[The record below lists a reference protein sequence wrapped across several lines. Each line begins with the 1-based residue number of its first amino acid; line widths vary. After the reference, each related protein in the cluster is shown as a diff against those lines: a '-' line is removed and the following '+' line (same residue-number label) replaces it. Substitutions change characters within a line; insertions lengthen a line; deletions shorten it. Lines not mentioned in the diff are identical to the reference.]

1 MEYNVKINIA
11 DNFDIF
17 SDAEEGMPLI
27 SNVQLKDATSL
38 SENITLGTA
47 VSKQLTFTLY
57 NSPVQVYDGQKVT
70 LYIDPIDEETDIDL
84 TEYELT
90 EEEVLDDLF
99 EAEED
104 PDDGNEFT
112 VAELSALETELDE
125 DGIEHDYDLYPEEE
139 EGVLDDDDVNPSND
153 VYRDDGV
160 GELEDEPGEEEDFV
174 MMGEFYITKII
185 SKDDIYEITALD
197 GFILMNEKYVP
208 TNNVDTVE
216 NMYADFIAQ
225 MDTTLGLEV
234 YSEPEYPEL
243 TIIWD
248 YDTTYREA
256 AGYFAGLMGG
266 YATFDRNG
274 AMDIR
279 QYMQN
284 EVPINEIISMDINS
298 DGAVTISG
306 MRCDTDIT
314 ALENWIQTEED
325 IPGFSID
332 FVNPFM
338 TQSILNNIYT
348 TYYEY
353 LEYVPAKLTVDW
365 YDRIQAGDLIK
376 VEDNWILITNQTINF
391 ASGTS
396 VIDSLGTTATLS
408 EGQITDPMVR
418 KMQRT
423 QSNLK
428 TSVQIAQELAQEADL
443 MATSTN
449 QHFWNSTDG
458 IYYLSEDTTVDTS
471 KEYFSK
477 SGDTYTR
484 VTPTGNENPVTQGWY
499 ERLGAGAYVTEI
511 PQEEF
516 NDPESA
522 NYHSGKNSLWNSLG
536 MVFRNGLRNLLA
548 IVTGNTTGVAI
559 YDGQGNTDENI
570 IASFTDKG
578 SVIGRQDNSRT
589 VIGNEEVTM
598 VNKDNVETF
607 SIRSSG
613 TNYVQPVTETIWDWI
628 NRNQTRSYTMFKRA
642 TPSTGVS
649 FNVLC
654 SGHGFTLSPLFVYG
668 TADTITETV
677 TLNNITYTTIFTY
690 DGADGLTVYY
700 TMTGVHYYSLFI
712 DKTSFEISADAPSFT
727 MGNRTVGE
735 DVGAFSFTVGN
746 DLIAPS
752 QNQVVIGHYNDIS
765 YNYDPDDIFIIGDG
779 DLSFGRHN
787 VLRVRRATDQKNALL
802 AFMGD
807 MEVLGKIDADNLL
820 GSQTADYVSSGRFGN
835 LRILSGSETIN
846 VTSSGTNFDKA
857 VTYGTGVTFKYNPN
871 VQLTMLNIGGSYYQK
886 CTVASPSTTGFTIRI
901 RAGNAP
907 GNITVNWMA
916 IGELA

>member
-11 DNFDIF
+11 DSFDIL
-17 SDAEEGMPLI
+17 SEAEEGMPLV
-27 SNVQLKDATSL
+27 SNVRLKDATSL

-57 NSPVQVYDGQKVT
+57 NSPVEIYDGQKVT
-70 LYIDPIDEETDIDL
+70 LYIDPVEEEAEIDL

-90 EEEVLDDLF
+90 DEEVLNDLF
-99 EAEED
+99 EVQED
-104 PDDGNEFT
+104 LDGGNEFT
-112 VAELSALETELDE
+112 VAQASALATEMAAI
-125 DGIEHDYDLYPEEE
+125 GTEHDYDLYPNEE
-139 EGVLDDDDVNPSND
+139 EGELDDDDENPSND

-197 GFILMNEKYVP
+197 GFILMNGKYVP

-284 EVPINEIISMDINS
+284 EVPIDEIISMDINS

-443 MATSTN
+443 MATATN

-458 IYYLSEDTTVDTS
+458 IYYLSADTTVDTS

-516 NDPESA
+516 NDPENP

-536 MVFRNGLRNLLA
+536 MVFRSGLRYLLT
-548 IVTGNTTGVAI
+548 ILTGDTTGVAI
-559 YDGQGNTDENI
+559 YDGQGNSDENI
-570 IASFTDKG
+570 VASFTDSG
-578 SVIGRQDNSRT
+578 SVIGKYSGSRT
-589 VIGNEEVTM
+589 IIQEDNITM
-598 VNKDNVETF
+598 VDANGSTNLIVE
-607 SIRSSG
+607 SSG
-613 TNYVQPVTETIWDWI
+613 VVSDVPYRDWI
-628 NRNQTRSYTMFKRA
+628 HSYF
-642 TPSTGVS
+642 
-649 FNVLC
+649 
-654 SGHGFTLSPLFVYG
+654 PLG
-668 TADTITETV
+668 IDTEE
-677 TLNNITYTTIFTY
+677 TLNIFRAFRKPPN
-690 DGADGLTVYY
+690 GTVIQLEIKKQ
-700 TMTGVHYYSLFI
+700 SSNNPIILF
-712 DKTSFEISADAPSFT
+712 
-727 MGNRTVGE
+727 
-735 DVGAFSFTVGN
+735 FTVGTSGTETAS
-746 DLIAPS
+746 DDGATCSVSFDGDKIVTFIPSSGSKWYPQWATWTAHEIAPCYTFGNRS
-752 QNQVVIGHYNDIS
+752 TTDEHGDPITDADGGYSMTIGRELVSTSPYWDGALVVGQYNT
-765 YNYDPDDIFIIGDG
+765 
-779 DLSFGRHN
+779 LEH
-787 VLRVRRATDQKNALL
+787 
-802 AFMGD
+802 
-807 MEVLGKIDADNLL
+807 ADNLFVVGNGGGKATRNDAFRVDAQGHAYAKNL
-820 GSQTADYVSSGRFGN
+820 TGSQTENYVSSGRFGN
-835 LRILSGSETIN
+835 LQILSGYETIN
-846 VTSSGTNFDKA
+846 VTSSGTNFDQP
-857 VTYGTGVTFKYNPN
+857 VSYGITFKYNPN

-886 CTVASPSTTGFTIRI
+886 CTVASPTTTGFTIRI

-916 IGELA
+916 IGERA